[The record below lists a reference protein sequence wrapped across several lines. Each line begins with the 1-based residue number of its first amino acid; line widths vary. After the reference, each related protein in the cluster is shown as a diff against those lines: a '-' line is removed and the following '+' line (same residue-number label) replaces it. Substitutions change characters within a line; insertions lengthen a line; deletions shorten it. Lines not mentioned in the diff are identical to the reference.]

1 MSQQRKTRTKTTE
14 ALPSR
19 HIRKLK
25 QVRREVAA
33 EAARIMAT
41 EGQYNFH
48 AAKKKAAERIGVN
61 ERLAL
66 PSNLEVQDALQYYQ
80 RLYGGVEH
88 AGNLEML
95 RMTALS
101 LMNALEDFSPR
112 LVGSVLDGTAGKH
125 ARVALHVFCD
135 SPETLVLY
143 FIENSIQ
150 FTQEQ
155 RQIRWHD
162 GSYRTIP
169 VLVIEEQG
177 VQAEL
182 AVFAP
187 LDLRQ
192 SPPSPVDGKPQRRA
206 TLLEVECLLNTGSD
220 PVVLPF
226 EP

>member
-1 MSQQRKTRTKTTE
+1 MSQQRKTPTKSID

-19 HIRKLK
+19 HERKLK

-41 EGQYNFH
+41 EGQHNFH
-48 AAKKKAAERIGVN
+48 AAKKKAAERIGVHQ
-61 ERLAL
+61 RLAL
-66 PSNLEVQDALQYYQ
+66 PSNLEVQDALQHYQ
-80 RLYGGVEH
+80 SLYGGAAH
-88 AGNLEML
+88 AGNLESL

-101 LMNALEDFSPR
+101 LMNALSNFSPR
-112 LVGSVLDGTAGKH
+112 LVGPVLDGTAGKH
-125 ARVALHVFCD
+125 ARVSLHVFCD
-135 SPETLVLY
+135 TPENLVLH
-143 FIENSIQ
+143 FLENGVL

-162 GSYRTIP
+162 GLYRTIP
-169 VLVIEEQG
+169 ILVIEEHG

-182 AVFAP
+182 AVFSP

-206 TLLEVECLLNTGSD
+206 SVLEVECLLHSGAHPEAAS
-220 PVVLPF
+220 F
-226 EP
+226 EH